1 MNKRQANRLLNVARA
16 LREYEHPERFTME
29 FYLHGD
35 VFAIEL
41 GDKVEAKAKEW
52 CGTPGCA
59 LGTFASR
66 PDLQRLLIVDRYED
80 GQPYMAFREE
90 GDQAYYDADELQD
103 YFGLDYYEASELFN
117 SSGCGGATTP
127 SSAANYIDKF
137 VHARLN
143 EG

>member
-1 MNKRQANRLLNVARA
+1 MNKRQASRLLNVARA
-16 LREYEHPERFTME
+16 LREYEHPERFSMD

-35 VFAIEL
+35 EFAVDIQDEIET
-41 GDKVEAKAKEW
+41 KKEW

-66 PDLQRLLIVDRYED
+66 PDLQRLLTVERHED
-80 GQPYMAFREE
+80 GQPYMAFRGEGEE
-90 GDQAYYDADELQD
+90 AYYDTEELQD
-103 YFGLDYYEASELFN
+103 YFGIEWDEAIDLFS

-127 SSAANYIDKF
+127 ISAANYIDKF